1 MVFPA
6 LSALAPKLKDMP
18 QVISH
23 STTAQNP
30 DEKWSGIAGDAY
42 MDSKKHQILLLLINT
57 CFILVAILFQVP
69 PKANLAEVAHEQ

>member
-6 LSALAPKLKDMP
+6 LSALASQLKDMP

-30 DEKWSGIAGDAY
+30 DEK
-42 MDSKKHQILLLLINT
+42 
-57 CFILVAILFQVP
+57 
-69 PKANLAEVAHEQ
+69 